1 MNCVK
6 KRSVQIILTVLFS
19 VIALYIALKGV
30 DFTTVGHALSRIDWG
45 WLALTFLLILMTLAI
60 RAQRWRV
67 LLDDKLSWRD
77 TFGLINIGYLISGV
91 LPLRAGDPAR
101 AVGANVR
108 GPVSVLSALSTV
120 VVERVLDLFV
130 MFILL
135 IITLP
140 FVPGLR
146 AYLMSGQANDF
157 LSYQLILV
165 LSGVLALGMLV
176 AFVLIALIPDRV
188 ENLIARLLNV
198 LHVRNIDRWI
208 KPLQKIL
215 AGFNAL
221 SSFKA
226 GLAVILWTLG
236 LWMVTAL
243 YFTTAMLACRNF
255 IPETT
260 LLRGTVAMWASA
272 FGMVF
277 PATGGIGSFHFAVR
291 EALMW
296 GFNVPRD
303 LGFTYAVIVH
313 AIPYLSG
320 IALGAL
326 TILMWGMSLRNLI
339 SIRQNPA
346 DKSGD
351 ENVEDICT
359 S

>member
-1 MNCVK
+1 MKFVK
-6 KRSVQIILTVLFS
+6 KRSIQIILTVFFS

-30 DFTTVGHALSRIDWG
+30 DFTTVGNALSQVHWG
-45 WLALTFLLILMTLAI
+45 WLALTLLLILVTLAI

-67 LLDDKLSWRD
+67 LLDYKLGWRD

-101 AVGANVR
+101 AIGANLR

-135 IITLP
+135 LATLP

-157 LSYQLILV
+157 LSYQLLLI
-165 LSGVLALGMLV
+165 LSGALALGLLA
-176 AFVLIALIPDRV
+176 AFVLVALSPALV
-188 ENLIARLLNV
+188 ENLLSKFMNM
-198 LHVRNIDRWI
+198 LHIRNIDRWI
-208 KPLQKIL
+208 NPLHKIL
-215 AGFNAL
+215 EGFSAL
-221 SSFKA
+221 SSLKA
-226 GLAVILWTLG
+226 GLAVIFWTLG
-236 LWMVTAL
+236 LWIVTAL
-243 YFTTAMLACRNF
+243 YFTTAMLACKSF
-255 IPETT
+255 IPETS

-291 EALMW
+291 EALLW
-296 GFNVPRD
+296 GFDVPRD

-320 IALGAL
+320 IVLGAL
-326 TILMWGMSLRNLI
+326 TILLWGMSLRSLI
-339 SIRQNPA
+339 SIERTHAEKPG
-346 DKSGD
+346 K
-351 ENVEDICT
+351 EKVEESCT